1 VPLGKVL
8 RINDGNRIVSLIS
21 MASCAQGLH
30 AYCVEE
36 KGPDHKLSNIEF
48 KQGDVVTTILKC
60 ANGQTITLTL
70 DTTLPRTYSRDYTI
84 HGTKAAFFE
93 QLDGFFFDSE
103 HRGLENKSEI
113 QGNMEKYP
121 LDGDL
126 ALDGA
131 VAIETS
137 LPGAPTETTVSFPGE
152 IVEGEMVE
160 YFPNISSVINDNPR
174 VIADKLCGIDAKYLC
189 DEWSKAGYYVEE
201 KENNTYVYK
210 YEDTVLELTYVDFET
225 ITCVVVRYAD
235 GSVSEY
241 KRTPDKTTGDETMVH
256 ETVRTGELPPP
267 VETMGEPIPQD

>member
-1 VPLGKVL
+1 MTLNMAQQGVFGQISHCSGGYCHDLRNEIADGEEKRHYRLRNYINRNCDNYPTHALVPLGKVL

-113 QGNMEKYP
+113 QGNMEKYEEQYLHP
-121 LDGDL
+121 LWRGYDASGGHGGMDYL
-126 ALDGA
+126 VLRAF
-131 VAIETS
+131 IES
-137 LPGAPTETTVSFPGE
+137 A
-152 IVEGEMVE
+152 
-160 YFPNISSVINDNPR
+160 
-174 VIADKLCGIDAKYLC
+174 
-189 DEWSKAGYYVEE
+189 KAGVE
-201 KENNTYVYK
+201 
-210 YEDTVLELTYVDFET
+210 
-225 ITCVVVRYAD
+225 
-235 GSVSEY
+235 
-241 KRTPDKTTGDETMVH
+241 
-256 ETVRTGELPPP
+256 PP
-267 VETMGEPIPQD
+267 VDVYDTATYMSVTALSERSIAEGCTLQSMPDFTEGRWQNREPAPKSKYALR